1 MMRKSTNRVLAAA
14 ALLAAAGLAR
24 DVWGLVDRLSETI
37 VAEVDRSS
45 GAIVSR
51 PSGAWESQPEV
62 EAHASERRETITPEG
77 RSTDIQLNFK
87 DTPITQVIDF
97 FSREAGLPVIFE
109 AQAPEGALTFLSPQA
124 YSFDDALTILN
135 LNLSTR
141 GVQLRKQDKFLYLS
155 SLADSAK
162 KPGMVV
168 GELPEGA
175 RPEEILTLAIPLNHA
190 VAATVVEQIKPLLG
204 QFGVVLPVPQQNMV
218 LVTDM
223 AQQVTRIREIVRAI
237 DQVKPA
243 DTQYKLFTLKH
254 TQADAVFGTLK
265 GLLATRTVQT
275 FIAADGKRTT
285 VQDDTLGALQMQPD
299 PRTNAIVAVG
309 AAAKIKIVEDMI
321 ALLDVPASADGNAGT
336 QVVTISLAQAQ
347 AAEAAQRVK
356 ELFASQPEPKRPTV
370 IALPQVNKITI
381 VGPTDQIEKAT
392 TLLAALDPGVMSEG
406 GVVRA
411 ETRAGIVR
419 LKYGK
424 ADAVA
429 QTVQR
434 LLTPRQA
441 VMVKSAPTP
450 DGRGL
455 IVHGPAEDVAVV
467 ERLVASLDVPANA
480 ERDVAIVKIVKGE
493 VDAVVKQ
500 ADGLYAQTGQHEA
513 EPVSVNAD
521 AGSRSVLLVGSK
533 AGLAAYT
540 KMLETAQGNVR
551 VERVGKMFDVTKAT
565 PSVLA
570 ERVAGFARILLRGDE
585 SQPFV
590 EPVLEPADELRKLMV
605 RAEASQ
611 MAVIEGLIARLD
623 VQDAKGRDLRV
634 FPVANAKAEEVAKRA
649 AELYAQQTAGDPLA
663 SAVEI
668 AAEEKSNTISLI
680 ADAAG
685 MARVSKILD
694 ELAKQAGPA
703 REVRMLELRLAKAE
717 EVVAYLRDLVKGSE
731 TLNIKG
737 ASNPVFEP
745 IATTNS
751 VLVGAT
757 GAQLA
762 IIEALVKNLDAG
774 KQGERPPLRILKV
787 TTSDAA
793 NLAQVLQASYGQR
806 PAEERGK
813 RPVDIQAD
821 AATNTL
827 LVSAHPDVFSEIEK
841 LVGTLNESQ
850 AADKTGREIRI
861 FPLKVARAEEL
872 ALTIDQMYPEPPI
885 PRDPRT
891 NLPRPDLK
899 QPREVVVRADRATNA
914 LIVDAPSKRL
924 SGFEEIVKRLD
935 QAKVAGDAEVRTYR
949 IARAD
954 LNALTTT
961 LRGLVSAN
969 ALPGAAAT
977 TPVTVSAEPMSR
989 TIVVSAPKEAFA
1001 TIEKVVKDAD
1011 LEAVSAPGIVR
1022 MYALKNARVA
1032 TLQPM
1037 VERLL
1042 MIRVAADAPK
1052 DATAA
1057 DLTRMF
1063 AVAADP
1069 ATNTVLISG
1078 AESVQ
1083 KAAET
1088 LITQLDEAGAA
1099 GGQPEVGVFRLE
1111 TGDAASV
1118 ATSLGTA
1125 LASGTLPGEPKPS
1138 VTAEPASNTVVIT
1151 ASRRQLDEA
1160 AKFVETMDKM
1170 AKPDML
1176 SVRTINLRHARA
1188 ETVRPVIEGVLT
1200 QESMLDMLPPAQRA
1214 QVISRG
1220 GLTLQPKVRVAAE
1233 ARLNAIIVSGPK
1245 SLIDLAEA
1253 MVKDLDIDPAVK
1265 SPEGSARS
1273 IRVITLRNAEAAD
1286 LAKSLEAVFRE
1297 DTAGIPPTIQVDAS
1311 SNALIVR
1318 ADAKQLA
1325 TIDEVVATIDAATLA
1340 ANRQMKVIS
1349 VDKSKADAEEI
1360 AETLRRML
1368 KKQGGTKVEVI
1379 SVEELM
1385 KRKGEEKEGKP
1396 GAMADE
1402 RPNAEIAEGMEQR
1415 GEEDGMGEV
1424 AAAWRGGAEDLGS
1437 EISDFRGSA
1446 SGLSPRSSAA
1456 SAFKAL
1462 LLASAFGVVEPEPK
1476 SEPNPEPKPEAD
1488 PDVTIA
1494 VDPATNSVMI
1504 VGSPRTTEQLAKV
1517 AQQLQDQMPGDPA
1530 TVRVVTL
1537 PAGVDQQALSQLVSQ
1552 TVTQLGR
1559 RSATN
1564 TGGLSGPVSVLPDP
1578 TGNALIILANEA
1590 DFGVVADLIVGVSQ
1604 VSAASQLTIKVYP
1617 LSSVSAREAEDAIRD
1632 LMRPTPGGAQAR
1644 RVRSAEVTVVGP
1656 DGKKTAAKLDPAMV
1670 RVAQGPSGASLI
1682 VSAPAEAV
1690 AILDTFIAILD
1701 QSPSEGRLAIRRYD
1715 LKNADANDLAR
1726 TFQSL
1731 FDAQLQGPGSWEIPS
1746 ARFIADERGNALLV
1760 TASTPQH
1767 DEVVR
1772 LLVTADAAMEDKALE
1787 LAIIPLQ
1794 TASPATVRRMVEEI
1808 VIGRDPAKKDK
1819 VRMSAEE
1826 GSSLFAVRAS
1836 KEDLAEIRGLVE
1848 RIDGSEVSGLPVRS
1862 IKLERADAELVARS
1876 ITQFYQQRAQVS
1888 GKPGVRT
1895 ANRVA
1900 IVGERRT
1907 GTLVVAASDEEFAQ
1921 VEGLAKSFDAP
1932 ALSADMVF
1940 KVIPL
1945 KHARISEIQNTVTNL
1960 IDEFKWTGNFTGQSR
1975 ADSVFIQTNDR
1986 TNSIVV
1992 MGKEE
1997 MIATVERIVGQLDVP
2012 EESRTQLTI
2021 KAVGVAKA
2029 DLRTVKSVVEQ
2040 AMATPGWRSW
2050 RGADPEGVRVEIDQ
2064 ARRSLV
2070 LVGKAER
2077 VAQAAAYIEELE
2089 KASGRGDVGIT
2100 SITLVNA
2107 RADRAAGSLRQFFAE
2122 RARAQGMNESPVSVM
2137 GSPDGN
2143 VLIVSADAADLAT
2156 IKELVAQ
2163 IDADILGKDRR
2174 TEIYVLQNT
2183 TAAEASNTLRAMFPR
2198 AGREEER
2205 VVITP
2210 QPTQNSVLV
2219 SAPIVQFDQ
2228 IAALV
2233 RQLDAAPKP
2242 EQANIQTVTLTAARA
2257 QEVATALKQAL
2268 PPNVKIG
2275 ITAVPRSNSLML
2287 TGSAESIRLAMDQ
2300 IGKLDTEKPRALTV
2314 FRRFTLSHASSD
2326 DLSFTLR
2333 QMLSAR
2339 PRGEGEPTASVD
2351 YDRPSNTLMVSASA
2365 DAMPE
2370 VEKMIASLDVPPER
2384 PRKMDFIKLEYA
2396 KAEQTAKA
2404 LENFYGRFAFDATPA
2419 ARNVTIIPDPA
2430 SNSLVIS
2437 AEETQ
2442 WEGIR
2447 GLLRKLDTKEY
2458 DTAQQSAVIALQH
2471 ADAVSV
2477 ARAINE
2483 GLRAPLQAEFERE
2496 RIRAEREA
2504 RGQRLRDRDEFAGPS
2519 VLIDAKDIPTVSA
2532 EAQTNSLVV
2541 FAGAK
2546 MLERIQAL
2554 VKQLDVPALANI
2566 NDIRVVP
2573 LKAGKP
2579 SVIAGQIRQL
2589 FLNDAGNERENRIR
2603 GVLIV
2608 GDDTAG
2614 ALIVRAPEDKFAQI
2628 KALAEGLQT
2637 AVDAGRV
2644 LPHVFKLT
2652 NVPAARLA
2660 PTLQRTFTPIAQQM
2674 GESIGVEVDRG
2685 SNALVVACSD
2695 RLRVEVEKTIRELD
2709 VNAFGQT
2716 NVPGAARLGQSVL
2729 VVEVKNHAPSEMERM
2744 LTEMGLTRAQA
2755 ADKPGVVSEP
2765 VTIVPMVTRS
2775 ALAILAAPGDAP
2787 AVIELVKALDATPAE
2802 AGEVVQIVRLR
2813 KAGAAGVVKTLTE
2826 MLDQTKAANTNGP
2839 AGALAEQL
2847 RRFRLT
2853 RSALGQKDLEV
2864 DLSKP
2869 VRLIADAES
2878 NAVIVGSTAGNVESI
2893 APVIE
2898 MLDSLP
2904 QGEAVVVRIF
2914 PLQNAQAARIKT
2926 VVDQLFQ
2933 QGEQLSRLPGT
2944 QRRGEPVTATG
2955 QALIGDIAVALDER
2969 TNTIIVAGRQEAV
2982 ALVEVLVKD
2991 LDSERMSNWIEPT
3004 IIAIKHGDAGAIA
3017 DRLGEVL
3024 VRGLATTPEAAGL
3037 QKQYGRLRMT
3047 LSGKDAT
3054 KPENQVQAD
3063 LFAPLNGLVITSDPT
3078 LNAVI
3083 VVGSTGNVAV
3093 VRELIAQLDVEAAS
3107 AGNTFRVFP
3116 LVNAAADRAVR
3127 VLQDLFSQREK
3138 VAALRPEDRLV
3149 VSTDARTNSLIVSSS
3164 ARSLAVVETL
3174 LKTIDAKDASPS
3186 VSLHIVPVEGAD
3198 VVQLAGKVQRL
3209 MRERIEA
3216 ASRSGAGGVAN
3227 PMDAFSVEAEPGSNV
3242 LIVAASDEN
3251 FAVVKELI
3259 DALMKN
3265 GEALAAAL
3273 ETGLIQLKKLP
3284 VADAVTQIR
3293 DVYVKK
3299 EVERRG
3305 ANAVSVTANERLNA
3319 VLVNGTAKDITEIR
3333 ALVERLE
3340 STDVAIV
3347 RQLDRIELRSA
3358 NALEVV
3364 NLLEGVLSGRGVG
3377 GQRIGARQATRVQY
3391 LRDQIVGQLGADG
3404 TPPTE
3409 AEIDGAVRD
3418 QVTLTPDLRTNAVL
3432 VTAPPQMLTL
3442 IREVIDDIDSNKADR
3457 QIEQFRLVN
3466 ADATRMAEVL
3476 QRVFTL
3482 RQQGTSFVLAP
3493 PEETI
3498 GDDGQPGASGPST
3511 VTAVPDERQ
3520 ALSIAVDARTNTL
3533 IVSGTAKYLD
3543 QVRELVVKLDGIEAV
3558 ERLQTVYHL
3567 KNAKAKEMATTL
3579 QDIFRQESQLTR
3591 TSTSSAQASS
3601 LERQLEAEVTVVGD
3615 ENSNKLLIAT
3625 SPRYMDKVLKMV
3637 DELDKTP
3644 PQVTIQVLLAEV
3656 TIDADDRWGMDVR
3669 VGPFG
3674 GDVYNAQSLG
3684 GGPGGIANTLG
3695 GGNISVSSADFA
3707 LLIRALEVQ
3716 GKLQV
3721 LSRPGVTVNNNKT
3734 ASINVGDNIA
3744 IATGTERTPQGSTRA
3759 DVARQDVGIT
3769 LDVTPRISNDGF
3781 VQMDI
3786 APKISSVTS
3795 RTTQISEDFSA
3806 PIINQRTVKTVVNVK
3821 DGQSVVIG
3829 GLIQSSEED
3838 RRSKV
3843 PILGDFPLIGS
3854 VFRTTQKTNVKTEL
3868 LVILTPRVVPGSGP
3882 GMEER
3887 VRRINEQMLDSMSD
3901 PIELRRYLEQ
3911 QDLRTKELESMGQPR
3926 PGDSGPVPESPT
3938 EPSTP
3943 APAPAPVEG
3952 TPMTARRDR
3961 PDVVDLRYAPPPSQ
3975 PARDESSPR

>member
-1 MMRKSTNRVLAAA
+1 
-14 ALLAAAGLAR
+14 
-24 DVWGLVDRLSETI
+24 
-37 VAEVDRSS
+37 
-45 GAIVSR
+45 
-51 PSGAWESQPEV
+51 
-62 EAHASERRETITPEG
+62 
-77 RSTDIQLNFK
+77 
-87 DTPITQVIDF
+87 
-97 FSREAGLPVIFE
+97 
-109 AQAPEGALTFLSPQA
+109 
-124 YSFDDALTILN
+124 
-135 LNLSTR
+135 
-141 GVQLRKQDKFLYLS
+141 
-155 SLADSAK
+155 
-162 KPGMVV
+162 
-168 GELPEGA
+168 
-175 RPEEILTLAIPLNHA
+175 
-190 VAATVVEQIKPLLG
+190 
-204 QFGVVLPVPQQNMV
+204 
-218 LVTDM
+218 
-223 AQQVTRIREIVRAI
+223 
-237 DQVKPA
+237 
-243 DTQYKLFTLKH
+243 
-254 TQADAVFGTLK
+254 
-265 GLLATRTVQT
+265 
-275 FIAADGKRTT
+275 
-285 VQDDTLGALQMQPD
+285 
-299 PRTNAIVAVG
+299 
-309 AAAKIKIVEDMI
+309 
-321 ALLDVPASADGNAGT
+321 
-336 QVVTISLAQAQ
+336 
-347 AAEAAQRVK
+347 
-356 ELFASQPEPKRPTV
+356 
-370 IALPQVNKITI
+370 
-381 VGPTDQIEKAT
+381 
-392 TLLAALDPGVMSEG
+392 MS
-406 GVVRA
+406 
-411 ETRAGIVR
+411 
-419 LKYGK
+419 
-424 ADAVA
+424 
-429 QTVQR
+429 
-434 LLTPRQA
+434 
-441 VMVKSAPTP
+441 
-450 DGRGL
+450 
-455 IVHGPAEDVAVV
+455 
-467 ERLVASLDVPANA
+467 
-480 ERDVAIVKIVKGE
+480 
-493 VDAVVKQ
+493 
-500 ADGLYAQTGQHEA
+500 
-513 EPVSVNAD
+513 
-521 AGSRSVLLVGSK
+521 
-533 AGLAAYT
+533 
-540 KMLETAQGNVR
+540 
-551 VERVGKMFDVTKAT
+551 
-565 PSVLA
+565 
-570 ERVAGFARILLRGDE
+570 
-585 SQPFV
+585 
-590 EPVLEPADELRKLMV
+590 
-605 RAEASQ
+605 
-611 MAVIEGLIARLD
+611 
-623 VQDAKGRDLRV
+623 
-634 FPVANAKAEEVAKRA
+634 
-649 AELYAQQTAGDPLA
+649 
-663 SAVEI
+663 
-668 AAEEKSNTISLI
+668 
-680 ADAAG
+680 
-685 MARVSKILD
+685 
-694 ELAKQAGPA
+694 
-703 REVRMLELRLAKAE
+703 
-717 EVVAYLRDLVKGSE
+717 
-731 TLNIKG
+731 
-737 ASNPVFEP
+737 
-745 IATTNS
+745 
-751 VLVGAT
+751 
-757 GAQLA
+757 
-762 IIEALVKNLDAG
+762 
-774 KQGERPPLRILKV
+774 
-787 TTSDAA
+787 
-793 NLAQVLQASYGQR
+793 
-806 PAEERGK
+806 
-813 RPVDIQAD
+813 
-821 AATNTL
+821 
-827 LVSAHPDVFSEIEK
+827 
-841 LVGTLNESQ
+841 
-850 AADKTGREIRI
+850 
-861 FPLKVARAEEL
+861 
-872 ALTIDQMYPEPPI
+872 
-885 PRDPRT
+885 
-891 NLPRPDLK
+891 
-899 QPREVVVRADRATNA
+899 
-914 LIVDAPSKRL
+914 
-924 SGFEEIVKRLD
+924 
-935 QAKVAGDAEVRTYR
+935 
-949 IARAD
+949 
-954 LNALTTT
+954 
-961 LRGLVSAN
+961 
-969 ALPGAAAT
+969 
-977 TPVTVSAEPMSR
+977 
-989 TIVVSAPKEAFA
+989 
-1001 TIEKVVKDAD
+1001 
-1011 LEAVSAPGIVR
+1011 
-1022 MYALKNARVA
+1022 
-1032 TLQPM
+1032 
-1037 VERLL
+1037 
-1042 MIRVAADAPK
+1042 
-1052 DATAA
+1052 
-1057 DLTRMF
+1057 
-1063 AVAADP
+1063 
-1069 ATNTVLISG
+1069 
-1078 AESVQ
+1078 
-1083 KAAET
+1083 
-1088 LITQLDEAGAA
+1088 AGA
-1099 GGQPEVGVFRLE
+1099 
-1111 TGDAASV
+1111 
-1118 ATSLGTA
+1118 
-1125 LASGTLPGEPKPS
+1125 LPGEPKPS
-1138 VTAEPASNTVVIT
+1138 VTAEPASNTVVIS
-1151 ASRRQLDEA
+1151 ASKRQLDEA

-1188 ETVRPVIEGVLT
+1188 ETVRPVIESVLT

-1253 MVKDLDIDPAVK
+1253 MVKDLDVDPATK
-1265 SPEGSARS
+1265 SPSERS
-1273 IRVITLRNAEAAD
+1273 IRVIALKNADAAE

-1318 ADAKQLA
+1318 ADARQLA
-1325 TIDEVVATIDAATLA
+1325 TIDEVVSTIDAATLA
-1340 ANRQMKVIS
+1340 ANRQMKVVN
-1349 VDKSKADAEEI
+1349 VDKSKANAEEI

-1385 KRKGEEKEGKP
+1385 KRKGDGKP
-1396 GAMADE
+1396 GARATP
-1402 RPNAEIAEGMEQR
+1402 RTNA
-1415 GEEDGMGEV
+1415 EV
-1424 AAAWRGGAEDLGS
+1424 AAGTERGGEGRGMGSGED
-1437 EISDFRGSA
+1437 RGSRPSDVA
-1446 SGLSPRSSAA
+1446 FQISPRSAVRSAI
-1456 SAFKAL
+1456 AFVVAG
-1462 LLASAFGVVEPEPK
+1462 AAMGVVEPEK
-1476 SEPNPEPKPEAD
+1476 AEPE

-1494 VDPATNSVMI
+1494 VDAATNSVMI
-1504 VGSPRTTEQLAKV
+1504 VGSPRTTDQLAAL

-1537 PAGVDQQALSQLVSQ
+1537 PAGVDQQALSQLVTQ
-1552 TVTQLGR
+1552 TVSQLGR
-1559 RSATN
+1559 RSSTN

-1578 TGNALIILANEA
+1578 TGNALIILANES

-1617 LSSVSAREAEDAIRD
+1617 LSSVSAREAEDAIQD
-1632 LMRPTPGGAQAR
+1632 LLRPTPGGAQAR

-1656 DGKKTAAKLDPAMV
+1656 DGKETRAKLDPALV
-1670 RVAQGPSGASLI
+1670 RVTQGPSGASLI

-1690 AILDTFIAILD
+1690 AILDRFIAILD

-1715 LKNADANDLAR
+1715 LKNAEARDLAR

-1731 FDAQLQGPGSWEIPS
+1731 FDAQRQGPGSWEVPA

-1772 LLVTADAAMEDKALE
+1772 LLVTADAAMEQKGLE

-1808 VIGRDPAKKDK
+1808 IIGRDPAKKEK

-1836 KEDLAEIRGLVE
+1836 KEDLAEIRGLVAM
-1848 RIDGSEVSGLPVRS
+1848 IDGSEVSGLPVRS
-1862 IKLERADAELVARS
+1862 IKLERADAESVARS
-1876 ITQFYQQRAQVS
+1876 ITLFYQQRAQIS
-1888 GKPGVRT
+1888 AKPGVRLV
-1895 ANRVA
+1895 NRVA
-1900 IVGERRT
+1900 VIGEKRT

-1921 VEGLAKSFDAP
+1921 VESLAKTFDAP
-1932 ALSADMVF
+1932 APAADMVF
-1940 KVIPL
+1940 RVIPL
-1945 KHARISEIQNTVTNL
+1945 KHARISEIQSTVTNL
-1960 IDEFKWTGNFTGQSR
+1960 IDEFKWTGNATGQSR
-1975 ADSVFIQTNDR
+1975 ADSVFVQTNER

-1992 MGKEE
+1992 MGREE
-1997 MIATVERIVGQLDVP
+1997 MIQAVERIVGQLDVP

-2050 RGADPEGVRVEIDQ
+2050 RGPDPEGVRVEIDQ
-2064 ARRSLV
+2064 SRKSLV

-2089 KASGRGDVGIT
+2089 KASGRGDASIT

-2122 RARAQGMNESPVSVM
+2122 RALAQGLSESPVSVM

-2143 VLIVSADAADLAT
+2143 VLIVSAGAADLVT
-2156 IKELVAQ
+2156 IRELVAQ

-2183 TAAEASNTLRAMFPR
+2183 TASEASNTLRAMFPR

-2314 FRRFTLSHASSD
+2314 FRRFTLLHASSD

-2339 PRGEGEPTASVD
+2339 PLGEGEPTASVD
-2351 YDRPSNTLMVSASA
+2351 YDRTSNTLMVSASA

-2458 DTAQQSAVIALQH
+2458 DTAQQSTVIALQH

-2504 RGQRLRDRDEFAGPS
+2504 RGQRARDRDEFAAPS

-2532 EAQTNSLVV
+2532 EPQTNSLVV

-2546 MLERIQAL
+2546 MLDRIQAL

-2573 LKAGKP
+2573 LKAGRP

-2589 FLNDAGNERENRIR
+2589 FLNDGGNERENRIR

-2644 LPHVFKLT
+2644 LPHVFKLV

-2660 PTLQRTFTPIAQQM
+2660 PTLQRTFAPIAQQM

-2695 RLRVEVEKTIRELD
+2695 RLRVEVEKAIRELD

-2716 NVPGAARLGQSVL
+2716 AVPGASRLGQSVL

-2744 LTEMGLTRAQA
+2744 LKAMGLTGAQA
-2755 ADKPGVVSEP
+2755 ADTPGVVSEA

-2787 AVIELVKALDATPAE
+2787 VIIELVKALDASPAE

-2813 KAGAAGVVKTLTE
+2813 KAGAVGVVKTLTE
-2826 MLDQTKAANTNGP
+2826 ILDQAKSANTNGP
-2839 AGALAEQL
+2839 APALAEQL

-2853 RSALGQKDLEV
+2853 RTALGEKDLEV
-2864 DLSKP
+2864 DLTKP

-2878 NAVIVGSTAGNVESI
+2878 NAVIVGSTAGNVESL

-3004 IIAIKHGDAGAIA
+3004 IISIKHGDAGAIA
-3017 DRLGEVL
+3017 DRLSEVL

-3093 VRELIAQLDVEAAS
+3093 VRELIGQLDVEAAS

-3116 LVNAAADRAVR
+3116 LVNAASDRAAR

-3138 VAALRPEDRLV
+3138 VSALRPEDRLV
-3149 VSTDARTNSLIVSSS
+3149 VSTDTRINSLIVSSS

-3216 ASRSGAGGVAN
+3216 ASRGGAGGVEN

-3265 GEALAAAL
+3265 GVALAAAQ
-3273 ETGLIQLKKLP
+3273 ETGLIQLKKMP

-3293 DVYVKK
+3293 DVYVRQ

-3305 ANAVSVTANERLNA
+3305 ANAVSVAANERLNA
-3319 VLVNGTAKDITEIR
+3319 VLVNGTAKDISEIR

-3391 LRDQIVGQLGADG
+3391 LRDQIVGQLGAEG
-3404 TPPTE
+3404 KAPTE

-3482 RQQGTSFVLAP
+3482 RQQGTSFVLVP
-3493 PEETI
+3493 PEET
-3498 GDDGQPGASGPST
+3498 GPEGPEPGPST

-3520 ALSIAVDARTNTL
+3520 SLSIAVDARTNTL

-3543 QVRELVVKLDGIEAV
+3543 QVRELVVKLDSIEAV

-3637 DELDKTP
+3637 EELDKTP
-3644 PQVTIQVLLAEV
+3644 PQVMIQVLLAEV
-3656 TIDADDRWGMDVR
+3656 TIDSDDRWGMDIK

-3707 LLIRALEVQ
+3707 LLVRALEVQ

-3721 LSRPGVTVNNNKT
+3721 LSRPEVMVNNNKT

-3744 IATGTERTPQGSTRA
+3744 VATGTERTPQGSTRA
-3759 DVARQDVGIT
+3759 DVERQDVGIT

-3843 PILGDFPLIGS
+3843 PILGDFPIIGAA
-3854 VFRTTQKTNVKTEL
+3854 FRTTQKSNVKTEL
-3868 LVILTPRVVPGSGP
+3868 LVILTPRVVPGAGP
-3882 GMEER
+3882 GWEEK
-3887 VRRINEQMLDSMSD
+3887 VKGINEQMLNDLED
-3901 PIELRRYLEQ
+3901 PSRLRQYLEEQ
-3911 QDLRTKELESMGQPR
+3911 SVRSKELEAIGQPR
-3926 PGDSGPVPESPT
+3926 PGDDGPK
-3938 EPSTP
+3938 
-3943 APAPAPVEG
+3943 
-3952 TPMTARRDR
+3952 
-3961 PDVVDLRYAPPPSQ
+3961 
-3975 PARDESSPR
+3975 

>member
-1 MMRKSTNRVLAAA
+1 MVRKSANRVLVAA
-14 ALLAAAGLAR
+14 ALLASAGMAR
-24 DVWGLVDRLSETI
+24 DVWG
-37 VAEVDRSS
+37 
-45 GAIVSR
+45 
-51 PSGAWESQPEV
+51 QV
-62 EAHASERRETITPEG
+62 EAEKGGSTQAAPGPEN
-77 RSTDIQLNFK
+77 RSTEEINLNFK

-109 AQAPEGALTFLSPQA
+109 AAVPEGAITFLSPQA

-168 GELPEGA
+168 GDLPAGA

-223 AQQVTRIREIVRAI
+223 AQQVARIREIVRAI

-243 DTQYKLFTLKH
+243 DTQYKLFALKH
-254 TQADAVFGTLK
+254 TQADVVFNTLK

-309 AAAKIKIVEDMI
+309 AASKIKIVEDMI
-321 ALLDVPASADGNAGT
+321 SLLDVPASAEGAGGT

-347 AAEAAQRVK
+347 AGEATQRVK

-370 IALPQVNKITI
+370 ISLPQVNKITI
-381 VGPTDQIEKAT
+381 VGTNEQIERAT
-392 TLLAALDPGVMSEG
+392 TLLAAMDPGVVNEG
-406 GVVRA
+406 GTVRA
-411 ETRAGIVR
+411 ETKAAVIR
-419 LKYGK
+419 LQYGK
-424 ADAVA
+424 ADGVA
-429 QTVQR
+429 QTIQR
-434 LLTPRQA
+434 LMTPRQA
-441 VMVKSAPTP
+441 AMVRSTPTP

-455 IVHGPAEDVAVV
+455 IVHGPAEDVEIV

-480 ERDVAIVKIVKGE
+480 ERDVAIVAITKGD
-493 VDAVVKQ
+493 VAAVVKQ
-500 ADGLYAQTGQHEA
+500 AEGLYAQTGQRES
-513 EPVSVNAD
+513 EPVTVNAD
-521 AGSRSVLLVGSK
+521 AGTRSVLLVGSK
-533 AGLAAYT
+533 AGLASFT
-540 KMLETAQGNVR
+540 KMLETAQGNVK
-551 VERVGKMFDVTKAT
+551 VERVGRMFDVTRAT

-570 ERVAGFARILLRGDE
+570 PRLAGFARILLRGDE

-605 RAEASQ
+605 RAEPTQ
-611 MAVIEGLIARLD
+611 MSVIEGLIAKLD
-623 VQDAKGRDLRV
+623 VQDARGRDLRV

-649 AELYAQQTAGDPLA
+649 MELYTQQTAGDTLA
-663 SAVEI
+663 QPVEI
-668 AAEEKSNTISLI
+668 SADEKSNTISI
-680 ADAAG
+680 VADTSAMG
-685 MARVSKILD
+685 RVSKILD

-703 REVRMLELRLAKAE
+703 REVRMLELRLAKAD

-757 GAQLA
+757 GAQLT

-827 LVSAHPDVFSEIEK
+827 LVSAHPDVFPEIEK

-872 ALTIDQMYPEPPI
+872 AQTIDQMYPEPPI

-891 NLPRPDLK
+891 NQPRPDLK
-899 QPREVVVRADRATNA
+899 PAREVVVRADRATNA
-914 LIVDAPSKRL
+914 LIVDAPTKRL
-924 SGFEEIVKRLD
+924 SGFEEIVRRLD
-935 QAKVAGDAEVRTYR
+935 QATVAGDAEVRTYR

-954 LNALTTT
+954 LNALTAT

-989 TIVVSAPKEAFA
+989 TIVVSAPKESFA

-1011 LEAVSAPGIVR
+1011 TEAVSAPGIVR

-1057 DLTRMF
+1057 DLARLF

-1069 ATNTVLISG
+1069 ATNTVLVSG
-1078 AESVQ
+1078 TESVQ

-1088 LITQLDEAGAA
+1088 LISQLDEAGAS

-1111 TGDAASV
+1111 TGDATSV
-1118 ATSLGTA
+1118 ANSLNTA
-1125 LASGTLPGEPKPS
+1125 MAAGTLPGEPKPS
-1138 VTAEPASNTVVIT
+1138 VTSEPASNTVVIS
-1151 ASRRQLDEA
+1151 ASKRQLEEA

-1188 ETVRPVIEGVLT
+1188 ETVRPVIETVLT

-1253 MVKDLDIDPAVK
+1253 MVKDLDVDPATK
-1265 SPEGSARS
+1265 SPSERS
-1273 IRVITLRNAEAAD
+1273 IRVIALKNADAAE

-1297 DTAGIPPTIQVDAS
+1297 DTSGIPPTIQVDAS

-1318 ADAKQLA
+1318 ADARQLK
-1325 TIDEVVATIDAATLA
+1325 TIDEVVSTIDTATLA
-1340 ANRQMKVIS
+1340 ANRQMKVVN
-1349 VDKSKADAEEI
+1349 VDKSKANAEEI

-1385 KRKGEEKEGKP
+1385 KRKGEGKEGKP

-1402 RPNAEIAEGMEQR
+1402 RPNAEIAGGKEHR
-1415 GEEDGMGEV
+1415 GEI
-1424 AAAWRGGAEDLGS
+1424 RGVVRHTKIRL
-1437 EISDFRGSA
+1437 IQPLPPRHSDHSA
-1446 SGLSPRSSAA
+1446 P
-1456 SAFKAL
+1456 SAFAFMAL
-1462 LLASAFGVVEPEPK
+1462 GGVFGVIEPEANT
-1476 SEPNPEPKPEAD
+1476 E

-1504 VGSPRTTEQLAKV
+1504 VGSPRTTEQLAAL

-1559 RSATN
+1559 RSGTN

-1617 LSSVSAREAEDAIRD
+1617 LSSVSAREAEDAIQD
-1632 LMRPTPGGAQAR
+1632 LLRPTPGGAQAR

-1656 DGKKTAAKLDPAMV
+1656 DGKETRAKLDPALV
-1670 RVAQGPSGASLI
+1670 RVTQGPSGASLI

-1690 AILDTFIAILD
+1690 AILDRFITILD
-1701 QSPSEGRLAIRRYD
+1701 QSPGEGRLAIRRYD
-1715 LKNADANDLAR
+1715 LKNAEARDLAR

-1731 FDAQLQGPGSWEIPS
+1731 FDAQRQGPGSWEVPA

-1772 LLVTADAAMEDKALE
+1772 LLVTADAAMEDKGLE

-1808 VIGRDPAKKDK
+1808 IIGRDPAKKEK
-1819 VRMSAEE
+1819 VRMSSEE

-1836 KEDLAEIRGLVE
+1836 KEDLDEIRGLVE

-1888 GKPGVRT
+1888 AKPGVRIV
-1895 ANRVA
+1895 NRVA
-1900 IVGERRT
+1900 VIGEKRT
-1907 GTLVVAASDEEFAQ
+1907 GTLVVAASDEEYAQ
-1921 VEGLAKSFDAP
+1921 VESLAKTFDAP
-1932 ALSADMVF
+1932 APAADMVF
-1940 KVIPL
+1940 RVIPL
-1945 KHARISEIQNTVTNL
+1945 KHARISEIQSTVTNL
-1960 IDEFKWTGNFTGQSR
+1960 IDEFKWTGNATGQNR
-1975 ADSVFIQTNDR
+1975 ADSVFVQTNER

-1992 MGKEE
+1992 MGREE
-1997 MIATVERIVGQLDVP
+1997 MIQAVDRIVGQLDVP

-2050 RGADPEGVRVEIDQ
+2050 RGPDPEGVRVEIDQ
-2064 ARRSLV
+2064 SRKSLV

-2089 KASGRGDVGIT
+2089 KASGRGDSSIT

-2122 RARAQGMNESPVSVM
+2122 RARAQGLSESPVSVM

-2156 IKELVAQ
+2156 IRELVAQ

-2183 TAAEASNTLRAMFPR
+2183 TASEASNTLRAMFPR

-2314 FRRFTLSHASSD
+2314 FRRFTLEHASSD

-2504 RGQRLRDRDEFAGPS
+2504 RGQRARDRDEFAGPS

-2589 FLNDAGNERENRIR
+2589 FLNDAGNDRENRIR

-2644 LPHVFKLT
+2644 LPHVFKLV

-2660 PTLQRTFTPIAQQM
+2660 PTLQRTFAPIAQQM
-2674 GESIGVEVDRG
+2674 GETIGVEVDRG
-2685 SNALVVACSD
+2685 SNTLVVACSE
-2695 RLRVEVEKTIRELD
+2695 RLKVEVEKTIRELD

-2716 NVPGAARLGQSVL
+2716 NVPGANKLGQSVL

-2744 LTEMGLTRAQA
+2744 LTEMGLTQSQA
-2755 ADKPGVVSEP
+2755 ADKPGVVSEA
-2765 VTIVPMVTRS
+2765 VTIVPMVTKS

-2787 AVIELVKALDATPAE
+2787 AIIELVKALDAAPAE
-2802 AGEVVQIVRLR
+2802 AGEVLQIVRLR
-2813 KAGAAGVVKTLTE
+2813 KAGAEGVVKTLTE
-2826 MLDQTKAANTNGP
+2826 MLDQAKSANTNGP
-2839 AGALAEQL
+2839 APALAEQL

-2853 RSALGQKDLEV
+2853 RTALGEKDLEV
-2864 DLSKP
+2864 DLTKP

-2878 NAVIVGSTAGNVESI
+2878 NAVIVGSTAGNVESLT
-2893 APVIE
+2893 PVIE
-2898 MLDSLP
+2898 MLDTLP

-2969 TNTIIVAGRQEAV
+2969 TNTIIVAGLQEAV

-3004 IIAIKHGDAGAIA
+3004 IITIKHGDAGAIA
-3017 DRLGEVL
+3017 DRLNEVL

-3083 VVGSTGNVAV
+3083 VVGSTGNVSV

-3116 LVNAAADRAVR
+3116 LVHAASDRAVR

-3149 VSTDARTNSLIVSSS
+3149 ISTDARTNSLIVSSS

-3216 ASRSGAGGVAN
+3216 ASRSGSGGVSN

-3265 GEALAAAL
+3265 GEALAAAQ
-3273 ETGLIQLKKLP
+3273 ETGLIQLKKMP

-3293 DVYVKK
+3293 DVYVRQ

-3305 ANAVSVTANERLNA
+3305 ANAVSVAANERLNA

-3391 LRDQIVGQLGADG
+3391 LRDQIVGQLEADG

-3482 RQQGTSFVLAP
+3482 RQQGTSFVLVP
-3493 PEETI
+3493 PEET
-3498 GDDGQPGASGPST
+3498 GLEGAEPGPST

-3543 QVRELVVKLDGIEAV
+3543 QVRELVHKLDGIEAV

-3644 PQVTIQVLLAEV
+3644 PQVMIQVLLAEV
-3656 TIDADDRWGMDVR
+3656 TIDSDDRWGMDIK

-3707 LLIRALEVQ
+3707 LLVRALEVQ

-3721 LSRPGVTVNNNKT
+3721 LSRPEVMVNNNKT

-3744 IATGTERTPQGSTRA
+3744 VATGTERTPQGSTRA
-3759 DVARQDVGIT
+3759 DVERQDVGIT

-3843 PILGDFPLIGS
+3843 PILGDFPVIGAA
-3854 VFRTTQKTNVKTEL
+3854 FRTTQKSNVKTEL
-3868 LVILTPRVVPGSGP
+3868 LVILTPRVVPGAGP
-3882 GMEER
+3882 GWEEK
-3887 VRRINEQMLDSMSD
+3887 VKGINEQMLNDLED
-3901 PIELRRYLEQ
+3901 PSRLRQYLEEQ
-3911 QDLRTKELESMGQPR
+3911 AVRTKELEAIGQPR
-3926 PGDSGPVPESPT
+3926 PGDDGPK
-3938 EPSTP
+3938 
-3943 APAPAPVEG
+3943 
-3952 TPMTARRDR
+3952 
-3961 PDVVDLRYAPPPSQ
+3961 
-3975 PARDESSPR
+3975 